1 MYSKK
6 YLGLKNVYVLLE
18 MRLLKL
24 KVEKLENV
32 VFSIFRHGFRL
43 NLMSIGLGNFLCEA
57 S

>member
-43 NLMSIGLGNFLCEA
+43 NLIIDVNWTVEFPL
-57 S
+57 